1 MSRQFKLRTLLTA
14 SAMTFP
20 FLALPAHAQEADEN
34 DERGEIVVT
43 GELVGTLLETA
54 PTGSRLN
61 ITPLETPA
69 TINTID
75 GDAIRAR
82 GDFDFIDAVT
92 RAPGVTSAATPG
104 NGGTALVVRGFAGQG
119 SVMHLYNGVRLVPNN
134 STITFPFDTWNVER
148 VEVLNGPASVLYGQ
162 GALGGVVNVV
172 PKAVNFER
180 FEGQARASY
189 GSFDTLQLAAGAA
202 GPLSDTVALR
212 ADASY
217 RQSDGYVERGDS
229 ESLALSGAIEF
240 RPTTDFALT
249 LRHDFGHNQPMR
261 YSGTPLADGVRL
273 DTSIR
278 KKNYDYLDSVVDYRD
293 HRTQLSVEWR
303 PAAGVQLT
311 SASYLLDSLRRW
323 ETLEAYSYDTQA
335 GVVERSANTGLVHDV
350 SQIGNQTSLSYEAP
364 VAAGVTNQLVVGF
377 EVNRIKLD
385 YSHNFADEYS
395 DVVDPFDFDPGFFLN
410 TVGIRPRYKTRTD
423 IFAVFLE
430 DRVEIGDK
438 FSVIGGMRYEWD
450 RVGRWNFDY
459 DAAGENIIGESPALN
474 GGLNAYKKFEDFTW
488 RLGAVYQPTP
498 SLSLFGQY
506 VTGVDPVG
514 NLTSFSTSGTQY
526 AFSNATGHQIEAGV
540 KTVFMNGNG
549 AATLSVYRLVK
560 NDLSVQRVVNGPIEQ
575 VGQQS
580 AQGIEAT
587 IALQLPGGF
596 SIDANGTVLD
606 AKYDD
611 FPSGDL
617 DYSGNT
623 PPEVPEVAV
632 NATLRWAPDER
643 FGLSTSLRYVGRRF
657 MDQANTLEMPDYL
670 VVDVGANVNLTDSLT
685 LGLHAYNLF
694 DKDYALASNYDT
706 QWLLGRPRS
715 FEVALRARF

>member
-1 MSRQFKLRTLLTA
+1 
-14 SAMTFP
+14 MTIP
-20 FLALPAHAQEADEN
+20 LIGLPAHAQEADEEGER
-34 DERGEIVVT
+34 DEIIVS
-43 GELVGTLLETA
+43 GELPGALLETA

-69 TINTID
+69 TINSID

-162 GALGGVVNVV
+162 GALGGVINVV
-172 PKAVNFER
+172 PRAVNFER
-180 FEGQARASY
+180 FEAQGRASY
-189 GSFDTLQLAAGAA
+189 SNFDTFHLAAGAA
-202 GPLSDTVALR
+202 GPLSETIAFR

-229 ESLALSGAIEF
+229 ESLALSGALEF
-240 RPTTDFALT
+240 RPSTDFAMT
-249 LRHDFGHNQPMR
+249 LRHDFGRNEPMR
-261 YSGTPLADGVRL
+261 YSGTPLADGITL

-278 KKNYDYLDSVVDYRD
+278 KKNYDYLDSVIDYRD
-293 HRTQLSVEWR
+293 NRTQLSVEWR
-303 PAAGVQLT
+303 PAPGVQVT
-311 SASYLLDSLRRW
+311 SAAYLLDSLRRW
-323 ETLEAYSYDTQA
+323 ETLEAYFYDTQA

-350 SQIGNQTSLSYEAP
+350 SQIGNQTSVSYQAP
-364 VAAGVTNQLVVGF
+364 LAAGVVNQIVVGL
-377 EVNRIKLD
+377 EVNRVELD

-395 DVVDPFDFDPGFFLN
+395 DAVDPFDFEPGFFLN
-410 TVGIRPRYKTRTD
+410 TVGIRPRYKTRTN
-423 IFAVFLE
+423 IYALFLE
-430 DRVEIGDK
+430 DRVEFGDK

-459 DAAGENIIGESPALN
+459 DPTGETIVGESPALN

-498 SLSLFGQY
+498 SISLFGQY

-514 NLTSFSTSGTQY
+514 NLTSFTTSATQY
-526 AFSNATGHQIEAGV
+526 AFSNATGHQVEAGI
-540 KTVFMNGNG
+540 KAAFMNGNG
-549 AATLSVYRLVK
+549 AATVSVYRLVK
-560 NDLSVQRVVNGPIEQ
+560 NDLSVQRVLNGPIEQ

-606 AKYDD
+606 AEYDD
-611 FPSGDL
+611 FPAGDV
-617 DYSGNT
+617 DYSGLT
-623 PPEVPEVAV
+623 PPEVPEVAA
-632 NATLRWAPDER
+632 NATLRWALAEN

-657 MDQANTLEMPDYL
+657 MDQANTLKMPDYM
-670 VVDVGANVNLTDSLT
+670 VVDAGANAQLADNLT
-685 LGLHAYNLF
+685 LGVHAYNLF
-694 DKDYALASNYDT
+694 DKDYGLSSNYDT
-706 QWLLGRPRS
+706 QWILGRPRS
-715 FEVALRARF
+715 FEVALSARF